1 MLLKDL
7 NFRLLPV
14 WCYYKSFLNLCRRAF
29 CFRWL
34 HLFNMPKFKMWFI
47 FSLLQFKAFGSTQG
61 LQSQYLFCSCHQ
73 IQIWSPLKKRKRKKK
88 DFGVERFDFNEKI
101 QLKIIEPHALLPVKA
116 RYLFSTLAR
125 GRTIRPFLAICS
137 HFYVLSAPSG
147 TVCLFCSPIE
157 WGHFGL
163 LHLILQGNDR
173 RNSFWVLVS
182 MSAFVCAHWRLTLSV
197 VGSLGCWNYMF
208 EYYN

>member
-1 MLLKDL
+1 MVYL
-7 NFRLLPV
+7 F
-14 WCYYKSFLNLCRRAF
+14 SFAIQGL
-29 CFRWL
+29 WI
-34 HLFNMPKFKMWFI
+34 PPPPQ
-47 FSLLQFKAFGSTQG
+47 LQATQG

-73 IQIWSPLKKRKRKKK
+73 IKK

>member
-1 MLLKDL
+1 MVYLFSFAIQGLWIPPPSSKPHKVCKVNTFSAVVIKSKFDHLLK
-7 NFRLLPV
+7 
-14 WCYYKSFLNLCRRAF
+14 KE
-29 CFRWL
+29 
-34 HLFNMPKFKMWFI
+34 KE
-47 FSLLQFKAFGSTQG
+47 
-61 LQSQYLFCSCHQ
+61 
-73 IQIWSPLKKRKRKKK
+73 KKK

-173 RNSFWVLVS
+173 RNSF
-182 MSAFVCAHWRLTLSV
+182 
-197 VGSLGCWNYMF
+197 
-208 EYYN
+208 

>member
-1 MLLKDL
+1 
-7 NFRLLPV
+7 
-14 WCYYKSFLNLCRRAF
+14 
-29 CFRWL
+29 
-34 HLFNMPKFKMWFI
+34 MWFI
-47 FSLLQFKAFGSTQG
+47 FSLLQFKAFGSPPSSKPHKVCKVNTFSAVVIKSKFDH
-61 LQSQYLFCSCHQ
+61 L
-73 IQIWSPLKKRKRKKK
+73 LKKEKEKKK

-173 RNSFWVLVS
+173 RNSF
-182 MSAFVCAHWRLTLSV
+182 
-197 VGSLGCWNYMF
+197 
-208 EYYN
+208 